1 MKNQGISLISLI
13 ITIIVII
20 ILAAIVIFTGLGTPD
35 SAQFSNFCSQ
45 VDNVYVAM
53 LDSFGDLKASHAISG
68 DYRTNEQI
76 YLQIATGVDHG
87 QYDTMGNNDVTES
100 TAAVGI
106 KTGSGCQLIKLTADA
121 GEGTQDNTG
130 SKTNLLD
137 LTLPKVRESANAWYV
152 TEDGRVFNATGYVY
166 DGNTYFNASVYLK
179 GNELPATTA
188 TETERAQDIWK
199 AMANETGTV
208 VMETITDTAVSE

>member
-53 LDSFGDLKASHAISG
+53 LDSFGDLKVAHAVSG

-76 YLQIATGVDHG
+76 YLEIASGTDNG
-87 QYDTMGNNDVTES
+87 QYVTMGNNGVTSGDAS
-100 TAAVGI
+100 TGI
-106 KTGSGCQLIKLTADA
+106 RSGDGVQLIKASGNKLNIA
-121 GEGTQDNTG
+121 
-130 SKTNLLD
+130 
-137 LTLPKVRESANAWYV
+137 LPKVRETNNAWYV
-152 TEDGRVFNATGYVY
+152 TDDGRVFNATGYVY
-166 DGNTYFNASVYLK
+166 NGNTYFNASVYADRI
-179 GNELPATTA
+179 ELPATTA
-188 TETERAQDIWK
+188 TESDRAGVIGAALKANQTVISSTEFDG
-199 AMANETGTV
+199 M
-208 VMETITDTAVSE
+208 